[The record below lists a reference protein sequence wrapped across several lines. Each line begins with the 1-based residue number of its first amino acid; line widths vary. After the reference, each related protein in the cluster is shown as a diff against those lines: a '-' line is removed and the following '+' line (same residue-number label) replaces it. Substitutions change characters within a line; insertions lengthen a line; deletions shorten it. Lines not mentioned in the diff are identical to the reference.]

1 MIREILNPMLTQ
13 LINARILTPQGWL
26 KDGSVLIRDGKILE
40 VTNCDLAVI
49 GAQLIDVKG
58 MYVLPGGVEIHAH
71 GGGGRDFMECTEDA
85 FRGAVQTHMKYGT
98 TSIFPTLSSST
109 VPMIEQAAE
118 TCTKMMAEKDSPILG
133 LHLEGHYLNM
143 AMAGGQM
150 PENIKNPDPNEY
162 IPIVENWH
170 CIKRWD
176 AAPELPGA
184 MQFGKYITGK
194 GILASVAHTQAEF
207 EDIRTAYEA
216 GYTHATHFYNAMP
229 GFHKRREYK
238 YEGTVESIYL
248 MDDMTVEV
256 VADGI
261 HVPPTILRLV
271 YKIKGVERMCAIT
284 DALACAASDSK
295 EAFDPR
301 VIIEDGVCKLA
312 DHSALAGSVATMDRL
327 IRTMVQKAIIYD
339 RIISSDAWDA
349 LMENEYYY
357 NIHRGL
363 LNGFP
368 GTVLALLNIMF
379 GLWALAASVSCSGN
393 RPAAAP
399 SAVGVWADR
408 DCELLRTERFALLFE
423 SNGDTTT
430 SLLQRMDATDT
441 VLLGK
446 TVFTPDSVLMQYV
459 HRPGEA
465 RQYADP
471 GAVQPDGRL
480 RIVVEGRERML
491 EKIESFAV
499 SAPYEMLKASPLE
512 IGFCI
517 QQWSLGTRCRC
528 ENGSISF
535 EAGTNRHSY
544 TFNIEPGFVYCR
556 AARLRFNERGG
567 LFAQNIRMMA
577 NAREHTA
584 FRRSPQTSDR
594 TTIIFPA
601 M

>member
-1 MIREILNPMLTQ
+1 MLTQ

-85 FRGAVQTHMKYGT
+85 FRAAVKTHMKYGT

-118 TCTKMMAEKDSPILG
+118 TCTKLMEEKDSPILG

-143 AMAGGQM
+143 AMAGGQI
-150 PENIKNPDPNEY
+150 PENIKSPDPNEY
-162 IPIVENWH
+162 IPIVETWS

-184 MQFGKYITGK
+184 MQFGKYITAK

-248 MDDMTVEV
+248 LDDMTVEV

-271 YKIKGVERMCAIT
+271 YKIKGVERTCLIT
-284 DALACAASDSK
+284 DALACAASDSR
-295 EAFDPR
+295 EAFDTR

-327 IRTMVQKAIIYD
+327 IRTMVQKAEIPLADAVRMASETPAKIMGVYD
-339 RIISSDAWDA
+339 RKGSLQKGKDADIIVMDED
-349 LMENEYYY
+349 
-357 NIHRGL
+357 
-363 LNGFP
+363 LN
-368 GTVLALLNIMF
+368 VRA
-379 GLWALAASVSCSGN
+379 
-393 RPAAAP
+393 
-399 SAVGVWADR
+399 VWA
-408 DCELLRTERFALLFE
+408 
-423 SNGDTTT
+423 
-430 SLLQRMDATDT
+430 M
-441 VLLGK
+441 GK
-446 TVFTPDSVLMQYV
+446 LVPETNT
-459 HRPGEA
+459 
-465 RQYADP
+465 
-471 GAVQPDGRL
+471 
-480 RIVVEGRERML
+480 
-491 EKIESFAV
+491 
-499 SAPYEMLKASPLE
+499 
-512 IGFCI
+512 
-517 QQWSLGTRCRC
+517 
-528 ENGSISF
+528 IS
-535 EAGTNRHSY
+535 
-544 TFNIEPGFVYCR
+544 
-556 AARLRFNERGG
+556 
-567 LFAQNIRMMA
+567 
-577 NAREHTA
+577 
-584 FRRSPQTSDR
+584 
-594 TTIIFPA
+594 
-601 M
+601 

>member
-1 MIREILNPMLTQ
+1 MLTQ

-58 MYVLPGGVEIHAH
+58 MHVLPGGVEIHAH

-118 TCTKMMAEKDSPILG
+118 TCTRMMAEKDSPILG

-284 DALACAASDSK
+284 DALACAASD
-295 EAFDPR
+295 PR

-327 IRTMVQKAIIYD
+327 IRTMVQKADIPLADAVRMVSETPARIMNVYD
-339 RIISSDAWDA
+339 RKGSLQKGKDADIIVMDEDLKIRA
-349 LMENEYYY
+349 
-357 NIHRGL
+357 
-363 LNGFP
+363 
-368 GTVLALLNIMF
+368 
-379 GLWALAASVSCSGN
+379 
-393 RPAAAP
+393 
-399 SAVGVWADR
+399 VWAMGKLVP
-408 DCELLRTERFALLFE
+408 E
-423 SNGDTTT
+423 
-430 SLLQRMDATDT
+430 TDT
-441 VLLGK
+441 L
-446 TVFTPDSVLMQYV
+446 S
-459 HRPGEA
+459 
-465 RQYADP
+465 
-471 GAVQPDGRL
+471 
-480 RIVVEGRERML
+480 
-491 EKIESFAV
+491 
-499 SAPYEMLKASPLE
+499 
-512 IGFCI
+512 
-517 QQWSLGTRCRC
+517 
-528 ENGSISF
+528 
-535 EAGTNRHSY
+535 
-544 TFNIEPGFVYCR
+544 
-556 AARLRFNERGG
+556 
-567 LFAQNIRMMA
+567 
-577 NAREHTA
+577 
-584 FRRSPQTSDR
+584 
-594 TTIIFPA
+594 
-601 M
+601 